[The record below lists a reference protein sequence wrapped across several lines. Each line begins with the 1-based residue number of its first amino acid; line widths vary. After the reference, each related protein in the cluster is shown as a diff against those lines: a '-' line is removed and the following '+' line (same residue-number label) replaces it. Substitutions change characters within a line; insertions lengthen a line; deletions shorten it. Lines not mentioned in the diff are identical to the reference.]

1 MSTEDYIS
9 RHKIRG
15 ENMPE
20 DFRKFE
26 EFVNRMFE
34 DLGNMWSMQ
43 RGTPVLSLP
52 SEAGLTVRSKK
63 PYIDIV
69 ENDKEII
76 ATAEMPG
83 LDKKDININLTDDKL
98 EISAE
103 TKHEEEKKEK
113 DYVYRERRSG
123 NYYRSISL
131 PSIIDPGNAK
141 ASYNNGILEI
151 KMPKVEIKK
160 KTSLNV
166 E

>member
-1 MSTEDYIS
+1 MQD
-9 RHKIRG
+9 
-15 ENMPE
+15 

-26 EFVNRMFE
+26 EFMNRMFE
-34 DLGNMWSMQ
+34 GFGDVWSTQ
-43 RGTPVLSLP
+43 RGRHLPLLSP
-52 SEAGLTVRSKK
+52 ETGLTVGSKR

-69 ENDKEII
+69 ESDKEIV

-83 LDKKDININLTDDKL
+83 MNKEDININLTSGTL
-98 EISAE
+98 ELSAE
-103 TKHEEEKKEK
+103 TKHEEEKKGE

-131 PSIIDPGNAK
+131 PSPVDSNSAK

-151 KMPKVEIKK
+151 KMQKKEIKK
-160 KTSLNV
+160 KTSLKI